1 MMWDEWDDD
10 NVSDT
15 EQSDQHSNLNFDLFP
30 PLSKPKDYYK
40 ILEVDYDA
48 TDDAIRSNYI
58 RLALKWHPD
67 KQKDEDSA
75 TSRFQEI
82 NEAYQVLS
90 DPLKRREYDKKGM
103 QYVYDYNLIEY
114 LNRYKGLILT
124 CNGLGI
130 RHSIW
135 PLILISLRESS
146 RTERRAKNPELSLTL
161 IKCNFLKLVVTVAL
175 IDGLPFLICPVVLSS
190 GVDSTL

>member
-1 MMWDEWDDD
+1 MMMWDEWDD
-10 NVSDT
+10 SQT
-15 EQSDQHSNLNFDLFP
+15 QQQQQQQQPDQDSCFNFDL
-30 PLSKPKDYYK
+30 LSLLSRPKDYYK

-90 DPLKRREYDKKGM
+90 DPVRRREYDKKGM
-103 QYVYDYNLIEY
+103 MHIYDYNISEY

-130 RHSIW
+130 RHSI
-135 PLILISLRESS
+135 L
-146 RTERRAKNPELSLTL
+146 
-161 IKCNFLKLVVTVAL
+161 
-175 IDGLPFLICPVVLSS
+175 
-190 GVDSTL
+190 